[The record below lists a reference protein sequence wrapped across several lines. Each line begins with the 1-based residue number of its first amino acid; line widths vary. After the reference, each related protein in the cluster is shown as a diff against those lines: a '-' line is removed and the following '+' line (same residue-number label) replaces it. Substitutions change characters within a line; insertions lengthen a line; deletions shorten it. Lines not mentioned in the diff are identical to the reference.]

1 MNTREITMMIA
12 LALLGAC
19 VIAPRHVT
27 ASQTL
32 WGSIPPDAQ
41 FNIPPDE
48 IDGFSTSIPGV
59 GEVRLAALT
68 VPKKTPAIWWLPNGG
83 RISKPPADW
92 PKGFPNMPLKP
103 NMRAVGMVATVRYVK
118 GYDSKL
124 NSLRWMVMDPSQST
138 ILITSDGTNTPV
150 GHNVEWWF
158 WTINLPTSSHSCV
171 LQVAEPTLDWHTLG
185 VWRPSAI
192 NTVRA
197 RNWQASSSDPGV
209 NRLLKI
215 DLPWNNGVRNGIR
228 QVTATRD
235 SPIREMFE
243 DDERLVAIGKS
254 GQILGQVP
262 ASNIQTDEHYQN
274 GITLLDPLTSV
285 REFRLEVCPY
295 KWQQFPAVSADAPK

>member
-68 VPKKTPAIWWLPNGG
+68 VPKKTPAIWWLPYGG

-103 NMRAVGMVATVRYVK
+103 NMRAVGMVAKVWYVK

-138 ILITSDGTNTPV
+138 TWNGGSGRLTCR
-150 GHNVEWWF
+150 HR
-158 WTINLPTSSHSCV
+158 PTAACC
-171 LQVAEPTLDWHTLG
+171 
-185 VWRPSAI
+185 
-192 NTVRA
+192 
-197 RNWQASSSDPGV
+197 
-209 NRLLKI
+209 RLLSQHSTGT
-215 DLPWNNGVRNGIR
+215 L
-228 QVTATRD
+228 
-235 SPIREMFE
+235 
-243 DDERLVAIGKS
+243 LVFGGQAQSTLFAHEIGKPAAL
-254 GQILGQVP
+254 ILV
-262 ASNIQTDEHYQN
+262 STD
-274 GITLLDPLTSV
+274 
-285 REFRLEVCPY
+285 C
-295 KWQQFPAVSADAPK
+295 